1 MLKRLRERAGSEK
14 GFTLIELLVVMLI
27 LGILAA
33 IAIPAFLN
41 QKNKAT
47 DSQAKTNAR
56 TLQTAMETCATDNSG
71 SYTNCGITALRA
83 IETSIPSSNVS
94 ATPASNSWSVAAVSD
109 SGNTFTI
116 ARNSSGV
123 VTRSCTVPTG
133 NDRGGCQTGNTW

>member
-41 QKNKAT
+41 QRNKE
-47 DSQAKTNAR
+47 
-56 TLQTAMETCATDNSG
+56 TAMETCATDNAG
-71 SYTNCGITALRA
+71 AYGNCGITALRA
-83 IETSIPSSNVS
+83 LEKSLPQTGTTVQ
-94 ATPASNSWSVAAVSD
+94 ATPGTPAGGYTVIATSD
-109 SGNTFTI
+109 NGNTFTI
-116 ARNSSGV
+116 QRDNTGV
-123 VTRSCTVPTG
+123 VTRSCAVSGT